1 MRIGILITY
10 CRVCKATGEEP
21 TWEGLYKFK
30 NTYYI

>member
-10 CRVCKATGEEP
+10 CKVCKATKTEP

-30 NTYYI
+30 ETYYD